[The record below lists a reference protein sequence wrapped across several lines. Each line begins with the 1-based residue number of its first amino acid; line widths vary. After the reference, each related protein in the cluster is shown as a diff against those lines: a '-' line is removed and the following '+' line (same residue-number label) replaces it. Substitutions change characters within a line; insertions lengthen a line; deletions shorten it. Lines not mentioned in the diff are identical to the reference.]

1 MSLVV
6 DEALA
11 WALRSLQEAT
21 GDADGADF
29 VEALARGVARAFAA
43 DFTLVG
49 EVDPAEPSLV
59 RPLAGWADG
68 APVGFAPYRLAGT
81 PCAEVV
87 EGCEVCVFTSGV
99 RDHFPQ
105 DRVFGELK
113 IESYAGVAVRG
124 RDGQVVGLV
133 AAFDRA
139 ARPEFAVLAPALA
152 AFTAQTRWSIERGRL
167 ELHLRRSLAR
177 SRALTR
183 IATDLHAAHVQP
195 DEAFRRMCAEV
206 RAVLEVSAVAVT
218 MVDPSGRLDR
228 RAHVGLPEAWLAAP
242 PAVPEAW
249 LDANLPPGEVLVLG
263 REQMGVHP
271 PGSLFERIGLSWSAV
286 TAMRHEGELVGF
298 ITALQFGGERA
309 LTAEDRAWIDAVA
322 GLLAQVVGAGRL
334 LEALR
339 RSEQSYR
346 RIVTTT
352 HEGVWTVDAQQRT
365 SFVNQRMADLVGY
378 TVEEM
383 LGRRLHDFVAPED
396 HALITAKFA
405 ERRAGVREQYEHRYL
420 RKDGTR
426 VMVQASVSPLLDDA
440 GVFVGALAMVRDVTE
455 LRRLESRMLHSQKLE
470 SLGVLAGG
478 IAHDFN
484 NLLVGILGNVG
495 LARSELPEGAPAQSY
510 LKDAQV
516 AATRAADLT
525 AQMLAY
531 AGKGRFVI
539 QPLDLNQLIAEIAHL
554 LTAVISKKARLHTE
568 FAADL
573 PATPAD
579 ATQIRQVVMNLITNA
594 SDALGEQPGTI
605 SVRTGVVEADAAML
619 AGMYGDERLAPG
631 RYVLLSVSDT
641 GCGFDAATQARL
653 FDPFFT
659 TKFTGRGLGLA
670 AVLGI
675 LRGHGGAIAVEGAPQ
690 QGARFTVLLPAAAS
704 PVVLPPRSNEASV
717 GRGAGLVLVADD
729 EPGVRTVARRVLER
743 AGYTV
748 CVAGDGREAVA
759 VFTARADEI
768 VAVLLDMTMPLLR
781 GDEVYRELRKVRA
794 DVPVVLT
801 SGYSDPEQA
810 ASLAGTVGFLAKPWT
825 PQELLATLREVLK
838 PG

>member
-1 MSLVV
+1 MKHELSLRLATLALLAPF
-6 DEALA
+6 ALA
-11 WALRSLQEAT
+11 PLGCDGGDEGEDEVADTETTDTNGTETSAET
-21 GDADGADF
+21 GTTGEPDLTNGQMIHDNTCRVAGCHSDADAVQLS
-29 VEALARGVARAFAA
+29 VEV
-43 DFTLVG
+43 
-49 EVDPAEPSLV
+49 
-59 RPLAGWADG
+59 
-68 APVGFAPYRLAGT
+68 
-81 PCAEVV
+81 
-87 EGCEVCVFTSGV
+87 
-99 RDHFPQ
+99 
-105 DRVFGELK
+105 
-113 IESYAGVAVRG
+113 
-124 RDGQVVGLV
+124 
-133 AAFDRA
+133 
-139 ARPEFAVLAPALA
+139 
-152 AFTAQTRWSIERGRL
+152 
-167 ELHLRRSLAR
+167 
-177 SRALTR
+177 
-183 IATDLHAAHVQP
+183 
-195 DEAFRRMCAEV
+195 
-206 RAVLEVSAVAVT
+206 
-218 MVDPSGRLDR
+218 
-228 RAHVGLPEAWLAAP
+228 
-242 PAVPEAW
+242 
-249 LDANLPPGEVLVLG
+249 
-263 REQMGVHP
+263 
-271 PGSLFERIGLSWSAV
+271 
-286 TAMRHEGELVGF
+286 
-298 ITALQFGGERA
+298 
-309 LTAEDRAWIDAVA
+309 
-322 GLLAQVVGAGRL
+322 
-334 LEALR
+334 
-339 RSEQSYR
+339 
-346 RIVTTT
+346 
-352 HEGVWTVDAQQRT
+352 
-365 SFVNQRMADLVGY
+365 
-378 TVEEM
+378 
-383 LGRRLHDFVAPED
+383 
-396 HALITAKFA
+396 
-405 ERRAGVREQYEHRYL
+405 
-420 RKDGTR
+420 
-426 VMVQASVSPLLDDA
+426 PLLDDA

>member
-6 DEALA
+6 EGALA
-11 WALRSLQEAT
+11 RALRILNETT
-21 GDADGADF
+21 GDADGASF
-29 VEALARGVARAFAA
+29 VDALVRGLALAFAA
-43 DFTLVG
+43 DFTMVG
-49 EVDPAEPSLV
+49 EVDSDEASLV

-68 APVGFAPYRLAGT
+68 TPAAFPPYLLRGT
-81 PCAEVV
+81 PCATVV
-87 EGCEVCVFTSGV
+87 AGEICVFASGV
-99 RDHFPQ
+99 RERFPD
-105 DRVFGELK
+105 DRVFAEMGV
-113 IESYAGVAVRG
+113 ESYAGVAVRG

-139 ARPEFAVLAPALA
+139 ARPEFEELAPVLA
-152 AFTAQTRWSIERGRL
+152 AFASQARWSIERARL

-183 IATDLHAAHVQP
+183 IATDLHTAHVEP
-195 DEAFRRMCAEV
+195 DEAFARMCAEV
-206 RAVLEVSAVAVT
+206 RTVVDVSAVAVT
-218 MVDPSGRLDR
+218 MVDPVTKRLDR
-228 RAHVGLPEAWLAAP
+228 RAQVGLPQ
-242 PAVPEAW
+242 AW
-249 LDANLPPGEVLVLG
+249 LDDPPSVPVSWLEENLPAGVVLVFG
-263 REQMGVHP
+263 REAGPHP
-271 PGSLFERIGLSWSAV
+271 KGSLYERIGLSWSAV
-286 TAMRHEGELVGF
+286 TAMRHEGVLVGF
-298 ITALQFGGERA
+298 ITALQFGGDRA
-309 LTAEDRAWIDAVA
+309 LTTEDRTWLDAVA
-322 GLLAQVVGAGRL
+322 RLLAQVVGAGKL

-365 SFVNQRMADLVGY
+365 TFVNQRMADLVGY
-378 TVEEM
+378 AVDEM

-396 HALITAKFA
+396 HELITMKFA
-405 ERRAGVREQYEHRYL
+405 ERRTGVHERYEHRYL
-420 RKDGTR
+420 RKDGSR
-426 VMVQASVSPLLDDA
+426 VTVQASVSPLLDDA

-455 LRRLESRMLHSQKLE
+455 LRQLEARMLHAQKLE

-495 LARSELPEGAPAQSY
+495 LARSELPPGTPAQSY

-516 AATRAADLT
+516 AATRASDLT

-573 PATPAD
+573 PATLAD

-594 SDALGEQPGTI
+594 SDALGELPGTI
-605 SVRTGVVEADAAML
+605 SVRTGVVDADAALL
-619 AGMYGDERLAPG
+619 ATTYGDERLTPG
-631 RYVLLSVSDT
+631 CYVVLVVSDT
-641 GCGFDAATQARL
+641 GCGFDADTQTRL

-675 LRGHGGAIAVEGAPQ
+675 LRGHRGAIAVESAPQ
-690 QGARFTVLLPAAAS
+690 QGARFTVLLPAAPAVAVVS
-704 PVVLPPRSNEASV
+704 PRGGDGSV
-717 GRGAGLVLVADD
+717 GGGAGLVLVADD
-729 EPGVRTVARRVLER
+729 EAAVRTVARRVLER
-743 AGYTV
+743 AGYSV
-748 CVAGDGREAVA
+748 CVAADGREAVA
-759 VFTARADEI
+759 VFAARADEI

-781 GDEVYRELRKVRA
+781 GDEVHRELHKIRPE
-794 DVPVVLT
+794 VPVVLT
-801 SGYSDPEQA
+801 SGYSDPSQA
-810 ASLAGTVGFLAKPWT
+810 ATLGGTVGFLAKPWT
-825 PQELLATLREVLK
+825 PQELLMALRTVLERD
-838 PG
+838 